1 MDTTEVLFQ
10 LARARDRRATMR
22 IVAISALLFAVALF
36 CAAFDGYVRQW
47 QYERFVIETWEDTTI
62 VQMFEPFE
70 V

>member
-1 MDTTEVLFQ
+1 MDTNEVMFQ
-10 LARARDRRATMR
+10 LARARDRRA
-22 IVAISALLFAVALF
+22 AIRVVLFGGLLFAMAF
-36 CAAFDGYVRQW
+36 GFAAFDGYVRQW